1 VDDHWRDL
9 AVLNLHIQAIEAATP
24 LRAPIEVVER
34 KGRGHPDSIC
44 DALAEEV
51 SLALSRIYRQT
62 FGTILHHNV
71 DKVLLR
77 GGVTRPRF
85 GGGEVLEPIEIYVAG
100 RAVSTFEGV
109 TIPVEDITIDT
120 CRAWWR
126 RNLPAVDPVLQARV
140 HCLIRPGSMDLTE
153 LFMRASTGQA
163 PLANDTSCGV
173 GFAPLSETEA
183 VVFAADALLH
193 NESAAGRPSGLGQDT
208 KVMATRQNRSLHL
221 TIACAQIDHEVHG
234 LDEYQANKTWIRNAV
249 AAATSCGDLPV
260 SVDVNTADD
269 EVAGSVF
276 LTVTG
281 TSAEAGDD
289 GEAGRGN
296 RVNGLITP
304 YRPMTMECAFGK
316 NPVTHVGKLYNI
328 AASLIAEDLVT
339 CYPELESAEC
349 FLVSQVGQPIDRPQ
363 LINVRLTLRTL
374 ATAPSRSEVERTITR
389 HLAGLRTLADDQ
401 LAGTL
406 VIGRWPLRSS

>member
-1 VDDHWRDL
+1 
-9 AVLNLHIQAIEAATP
+9 VLSLHIQEIEAARL

-51 SLALSRIYRQT
+51 SLALSRTYRET

-77 GGVTRPRF
+77 GGAARPRF

-100 RAVSTFEGV
+100 RAVSAFEGV
-109 TIPVEDITIDT
+109 AIPVEDITIET
-120 CRAWWR
+120 CRAWFR
-126 RNLPAVDPVLQARV
+126 RTLPAVDLVRQVKV
-140 HCLIRPGSMDLTE
+140 HCLIRPGSVDLTE
-153 LFMRASTGQA
+153 LFMRASA
-163 PLANDTSCGV
+163 REMPLANDTSCGV
-173 GFAPLSETEA
+173 GFAPLTETEA
-183 VVFAADALLH
+183 IVLTADAALH
-193 NESAAGRPSGLGQDT
+193 DEATDRPPGLGQDT
-208 KVMATRQNRSLHL
+208 KVMAVRQNQSLHL
-221 TIACAQIDHEVHG
+221 TIACAQIDREVRN
-234 LDEYQANKTWIRNAV
+234 LDEYQANKTWVGNAI
-249 AAATSCGDLPV
+249 AAAAKDYSGLRV

-269 EVAGSVF
+269 KASGSVF

-304 YRPMTMECAFGK
+304 YRPMTMECVFGK
-316 NPVTHVGKLYNI
+316 NPVTHVGKLYNV
-328 AASLIAEDLVT
+328 AASFIAEDLVT

-349 FLVSQVGQPIDRPQ
+349 FLVSQVGQPIDQPQ
-363 LINVRLTLRTL
+363 VVNVRLTLREP
-374 ATAPSRSEVERTITR
+374 AKAPSRPQVEQIVAR

-401 LAGTL
+401 LSGAI